1 MKEPRSALL
10 ALPVVA
16 LIALAADTPKYK
28 YQTPIPPGVATPDK
42 VETSIGTLN
51 LKDGYPDDAT
61 TQKVYDNLDRSRAL
75 QAFLLALPVLE
86 QAAMRDALRKF
97 GPDNQ
102 TDFILEN
109 LADSRTIQLTENS
122 GTIYNWVWLDSH
134 KGPLVVEVPPQGP
147 RDH

>member
-1 MKEPRSALL
+1 MPPPNKGVSVMKRTLSALL
-10 ALPVVA
+10 VLSAVA
-16 LIALAADTPKYK
+16 IIALAADPLKYK

-51 LKDGYPDDAT
+51 LKDGYPDAAT

-75 QAFLLALPVLE
+75 QSFLLALPILE

-102 TDFILEN
+102 TDFILED
-109 LADSRTIQLTENS
+109 LADSRRFSKTPRTSGPSPRAPSLTRCV
-122 GTIYNWVWLDSH
+122 T
-134 KGPLVVEVPPQGP
+134 
-147 RDH
+147 R